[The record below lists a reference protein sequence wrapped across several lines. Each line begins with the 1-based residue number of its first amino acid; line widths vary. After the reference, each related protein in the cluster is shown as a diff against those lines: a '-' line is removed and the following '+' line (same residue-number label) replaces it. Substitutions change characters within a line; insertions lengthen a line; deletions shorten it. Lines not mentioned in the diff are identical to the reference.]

1 MFDLD
6 RLAEFDRAL
15 ATLPQSEMPVARKRP
30 ARPARPERLSCGM
43 MESIGAQPLCPFVRT
58 EAAA

>member
-30 ARPARPERLSCGM
+30 ARPERLSCGM
-43 MESIGAQPLCPFVRT
+43 MESIGAQPLCPFART